1 MSDPSSTEIAAA
13 TARYEEI
20 LSQCARALG
29 VLDKTRTETVERIA
43 EAEAEAKN
51 IISAARAQAARIVAD
66 ARNAMAG

>member
-29 VLDKTRTETVERIA
+29 VLDKTRAETVDRIA
-43 EAEAEAKN
+43 EAETAAKN
-51 IISAARAQAARIVAD
+51 IISAAREQAARIVAD
-66 ARNAMAG
+66 AHRAMSE